1 MVSQEMLK
9 VGRGRSAIREVFEY
23 GRHRALLLGDENVFD
38 FSLGNPSVP
47 PPPEVTAAFI
57 DLLQSS
63 DPMFL
68 HGYTSA
74 PGSNEAREAIAAS
87 FPSSAR

>member
-74 PGSNEAREAIAAS
+74 PGSNEAKQEEERYAVGY
-87 FPSSAR
+87 